1 MQQKTSKI
9 KIRCY
14 LELLMPKR
22 IKLLGSTKK
31 ETKENKNDKNLAHLE
46 ITEAAF
52 VQFDILNNDYQ

>member
-1 MQQKTSKI
+1 MA
-9 KIRCY
+9 
-14 LELLMPKR
+14 KR